1 VVVKKEPFKDKKD
14 KVSCE
19 TSTPSVE
26 KFEDGLNIPWKMA
39 GCNLGI
45 WRSGWISG
53 PSAKLFRAVWDSLM
67 NEFSTHGYTELV
79 INGETNQFSA
89 FLKWILYAEE
99 QGTCSKLPI
108 QYISQE
114 KKYFATIQ
122 AVFQEDKA
130 DEWLEKTSADLE
142 RFLFQMNVPYRMIR
156 QDPKPLG
163 EKFRSQWR
171 MDLWMPEKQE
181 YLELCIIRCMKQ
193 DLLEFDK
200 TDKLKNI
207 WIGKV
212 EEMSGYTLFNAV
224 AENNYDKKG
233 RIKVPS
239 VLVPYMMAEWIP

>member
-1 VVVKKEPFKDKKD
+1 MRKEPFEETVD
-14 KVSCE
+14 KVSRE

-26 KFEDGLNIPWKMA
+26 RPEDGADVPWRKA

-53 PSAKLFRAVWDSLM
+53 PSAKLFRSVWDSLM

-79 INGETNQFSA
+79 INGEPNQFSA

-99 QGTCSKLPI
+99 KGAGSKLPI

-114 KKYFATIQ
+114 RKYYATIQ
-122 AVFQEDKA
+122 AVFQENKA
-130 DEWLEKTSADLE
+130 DEWLERTSADLE

-156 QDPKPLG
+156 QEPKALG
-163 EKFRSQWR
+163 GKSHSQWR

-181 YLELCIIRCMKQ
+181 YLELCNIGCMKQ
-193 DLLEFDK
+193 NLLEFDK
-200 TDKLKNI
+200 LDKLKDI

-212 EEMSGYTLFNAV
+212 EELSGYTLFTAV

-233 RIKVPS
+233 RIKIPS
-239 VLVPYMMAEWIP
+239 VLVPYMMTEWIP